1 MSWAWSESGAEEP
14 PAGDGWLAPVE
25 LAVLS
30 PAATA
35 PRRADWRR
43 GRFTAKRALAAWL
56 GLPQDVERWSALTVL
71 PDRDGAPVPR
81 YRGQPL
87 ALSLSLSHRDGRALA
102 VVGRAGVEVGCDL
115 ERIEPR
121 SAAFVA
127 DYLTGAE
134 RAAWSAAAG
143 AERDLVANRIW
154 SAKESVLKLAR
165 RGLRVDPLEIDVAFD
180 GAGQV
185 AGWRPFTA
193 RWAPLGECGGWWRRQ
208 DDFLLTL
215 VADPSQPPPRP
226 LAAS

>member
-1 MSWAWSESGAEEP
+1 VSWAWLESGAEQP
-14 PAGDGWLAPVE
+14 PPGDAWLAPAE
-25 LAVLS
+25 LAALS

-35 PRRADWRR
+35 ARRADWRR
-43 GRFTAKRALAAWL
+43 GRWTAKRALAAWL
-56 GLPQDVERWSALTVL
+56 GLPQDVARWAALTVL

-87 ALSLSLSHRDGRALA
+87 PLSLSLSHRDGHALA

-134 RAAWSAAAG
+134 RAAWSGASG

-180 GAGQV
+180 GAARGTAWQ
-185 AGWRPFTA
+185 PFTA

-208 DDFLLTL
+208 DERLIT
-215 VADPSQPPPRP
+215 VVSRPAQAPPRP
-226 LAAS
+226 LTAS